1 LNFVAGPKPDRR
13 QAAAGPSL
21 GKLFDIRIQGKLKCN
36 FNNLLSLRN
45 CRPMFIGTAIAQ
57 IRDFQIYRRN
67 KATKSA

>member
-45 CRPMFIGTAIAQ
+45 CRPTSVGTVIAQ
-57 IRDFQIYRRN
+57 IRDFQIS
-67 KATKSA
+67 KK